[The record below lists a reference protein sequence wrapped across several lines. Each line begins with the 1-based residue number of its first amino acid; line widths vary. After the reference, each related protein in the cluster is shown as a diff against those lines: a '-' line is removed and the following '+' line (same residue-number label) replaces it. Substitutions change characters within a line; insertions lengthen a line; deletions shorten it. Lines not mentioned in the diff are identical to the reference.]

1 MADESTFPLVVPRA
15 ERTVDFYGD
24 SIPVAIV
31 DDVAYVPLRKLTD
44 FLGLNWSGQYLRIQ
58 RNEVLVRHVRR
69 VAMTAADGK
78 QYEMLCLALE
88 FLPGWLFGVTAS
100 RVRKE
105 LRDKLI
111 RYQEECFRVL
121 WRAFQVEVLQQVPSA
136 PSTALEH
143 VRGLALAIATL
154 AEQQMVLEGRVE
166 AVDEK
171 ASVAIARINRAAEV
185 VGALEHR
192 LSTVELRVSPAASI
206 SDTQAAEISNQV
218 KALAELL
225 ARAQAG
231 KNHYQ
236 GIFAELYRRFGVSS
250 YKLIRQDQYNAV
262 LQFLDAWRE
271 TISKG
276 E

>member
-1 MADESTFPLVVPRA
+1 
-15 ERTVDFYGD
+15 
-24 SIPVAIV
+24 V

-192 LSTVELRVSPAASI
+192 LSTVELRVSPATSI